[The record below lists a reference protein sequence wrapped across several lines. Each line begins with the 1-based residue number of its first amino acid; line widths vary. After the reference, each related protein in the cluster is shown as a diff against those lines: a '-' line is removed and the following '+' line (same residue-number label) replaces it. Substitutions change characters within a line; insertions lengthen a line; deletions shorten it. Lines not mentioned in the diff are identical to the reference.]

1 MKKLNKL
8 IVSTMKAK
16 LFLIAVGLIS
26 VGNVL
31 GQKVKVN
38 VSNQSIGG
46 GRHEAF
52 VTTIYHSNESEVKK
66 EWKALLKKYNPDKVK
81 GGGEI
86 MANNATI
93 SSISSNSIDIYAT
106 TKESGGEVELVVA
119 FDLGGAFMDGAHSGA
134 KTAEDMVYGFAVK
147 LTTAGIEAEVK
158 EAEKVLA
165 AKEKEVAKLVKA
177 NDRLYQ
183 NIDRWNAQIE
193 SATQSIEQAESDL
206 EANEKE
212 QVTAKKAVEEQEKA
226 VQAVA
231 AKLNEV
237 K

>member
-8 IVSTMKAK
+8 NVSTMKAK
-16 LFLIAVGLIS
+16 LFLMAVGLTS
-26 VGNVL
+26 VVTVF
-31 GQKVKVN
+31 GQKVKVD
-38 VSNQSIGG
+38 VSNHSIGG

-66 EWKALLKKYNPDKVK
+66 QWKVLLKKYNPEKVK

-86 MANNATI
+86 IADNATI

-106 TKESGGEVELVVA
+106 AKESGGEVELVVA
-119 FDLGGAFMDGAHSGA
+119 FDLGGAFVDGAHSGA
-134 KTAEDMVYGFAVK
+134 KTAEDIVYDFAVK

-165 AKEKEVAKLVKA
+165 AKEKEVDKLVKA
-177 NDRLYQ
+177 NDRLHQ
-183 NIDRWNAQIE
+183 NIERWNAQIE
-193 SATQSIEQAESDL
+193 SATESIKQAESDL

-212 QVTAKKAVEEQEKA
+212 QDNAKKVVEEQQKA

-231 AKLNEV
+231 DKLNEV